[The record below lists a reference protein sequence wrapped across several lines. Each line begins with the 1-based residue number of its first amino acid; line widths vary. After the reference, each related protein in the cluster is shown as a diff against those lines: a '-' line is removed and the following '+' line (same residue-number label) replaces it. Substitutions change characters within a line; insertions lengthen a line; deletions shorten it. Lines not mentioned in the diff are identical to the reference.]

1 MHSYGKLSGD
11 KSEINEG
18 TVYAA
23 GGTQHLDLFYHI
35 DHVGKE
41 TKAQID
47 VKGSLSERSSKTF
60 RGNVSLPLLLCT
72 EDNVIGNHASSSGQ
86 LDNQVIY
93 FLMTRGFSLEE
104 ARRIVVESLIRPLV
118 DRMDESL
125 QEDVLAIVR
134 KKLEAEEA

>member
-1 MHSYGKLSGD
+1 M
-11 KSEINEG
+11 
-18 TVYAA
+18 
-23 GGTQHLDLFYHI
+23 
-35 DHVGKE
+35 
-41 TKAQID
+41 
-47 VKGSLSERSSKTF
+47 
-60 RGNVSLPLLLCT
+60 PLLLCT